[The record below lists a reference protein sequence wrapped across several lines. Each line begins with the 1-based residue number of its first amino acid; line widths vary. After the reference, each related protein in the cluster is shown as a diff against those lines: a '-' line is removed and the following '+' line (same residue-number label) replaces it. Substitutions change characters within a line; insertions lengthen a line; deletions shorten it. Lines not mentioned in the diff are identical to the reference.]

1 MTAAADLTIAAV
13 VHWWK
18 QRSHRFTLITSLP
31 TWIVALLRSWR
42 VVVMMVVMVMCRM
55 MVVMLLLLLILC
67 TVSGRTTRQG
77 VRMVMVMVVLPRGR
91 TLLLM
96 TVRTILAT
104 KGSL

>member
-1 MTAAADLTIAAV
+1 MV
-13 VHWWK
+13 M
-18 QRSHRFTLITSLP
+18 
-31 TWIVALLRSWR
+31 
-42 VVVMMVVMVMCRM
+42 VVVMAMCRM

-91 TLLLM
+91 ALLLM

-104 KGSL
+104 KGSLRLDRGQLSVVVWRVVSLLHHVLPLIEA